1 METREDAPFG
11 ELDTATSD
19 TDKKDELPSDKDD
32 YMRLS
37 VAEKVRCYCCDMN
50 DIENAFDVV
59 KAYFEA
65 VGMNAGFDEI
75 YEEAKLLADYSAREE
90 AEHLISRKVEQ
101 ILQRMDVWGVN
112 PEQLIRYPVYV
123 LSEVFDLTDV
133 DYYTGIKV
141 FGAVLDRKGVHLGQQ
156 EKYELFEKI
165 YEEGMREKN
174 QDNVKGGR

>member
-1 METREDAPFG
+1 M
-11 ELDTATSD
+11 
-19 TDKKDELPSDKDD
+19 
-32 YMRLS
+32 
-37 VAEKVRCYCCDMN
+37 
-50 DIENAFDVV
+50 
-59 KAYFEA
+59 
-65 VGMNAGFDEI
+65 
-75 YEEAKLLADYSAREE
+75 ADYSAREE

-112 PEQLIRYPVYV
+112 PEQLIRYPEYV